1 MIEIKFYIPNDIK
14 HNIDKKEYFLLVRPF
29 LSAKGWVKKGEMFD
43 EWKLDKKKIIFTKN
57 LKEASAML
65 IPYSINYFFE
75 NKITSCLENYNNL
88 CQKFGIFGF
97 GYISG
102 DYPTKYKEY
111 EKLIYFRMGGFK
123 SKLSSKNKG
132 FPAALTDQYPQV
144 FNTKKIL
151 INKKKTKPIVGF
163 CGLAT
168 NNWKV
173 LYKQRLIHYFDQIKN
188 NISFSHRKGFQPL
201 FISSEERYKLLK
213 SFEKS
218 KLIDTNFI
226 FREKY
231 RAGAKSEEDFQ
242 KTTKEYY
249 SNIVQSDYVLCLR
262 GYGNFSIRFYET
274 LMMGRIP
281 ILLDT
286 DCLLPFPELINW
298 KNHTIFID
306 WNDRKSI
313 SKIVSTFHKNISR
326 QSFEELQIKNRFL
339 WMEKLKPKWIL
350 ENLI

>member
-1 MIEIKFYIPNDIK
+1 MIEIKVYIPNDIN
-14 HNIDKKEYFLLVRPF
+14 HELNKKEYFLLVRPF
-29 LSAKGWVKKGEMFD
+29 LSSKGWVKKGEMFD
-43 EWKLDKKKIIFTKN
+43 EWKLDEKKIILTKN
-57 LKEASAML
+57 LQEASIML

-88 CQKFGIFGF
+88 CQKFRIYGYGF
-97 GYISG
+97 ISG

-111 EKLIYFRMGGFK
+111 ERLVYFRMGGFK

-132 FPAALTDQYPQV
+132 FPAALTDQYSKI
-144 FNTKKIL
+144 FNTNNIL

-173 LYKQRLIHYFDQIKN
+173 LYKQKLKYYFDLVKN
-188 NISFSHRKGFQPL
+188 NISFSNRKGFQPL
-201 FISSEERYKLLK
+201 FLSSLERYKILMD
-213 SFEKS
+213 FEKS
-218 KLIDTNFI
+218 KLIDTNYI
-226 FREKY
+226 FRDQY
-231 RAGAKSEEDFQ
+231 RAGAKNNVEYR

-249 SNIVQSDYVLCLR
+249 SNIIHSDYVLCLR
-262 GYGNFSIRFYET
+262 GYGNFSIRLYET

-281 ILLDT
+281 ILLNT

-298 KNHTIFID
+298 KNHTIFVD

-313 SKIVSTFHKNISR
+313 SQIVSTFHKKISR
-326 QSFEELQIKNRFL
+326 QSFEELQIKNRLL
-339 WMEKLKPKWIL
+339 WLEKLKPKWIL